1 MTENP
6 SYEEVLSKKTGHREA
21 IQVTYNPTKVSY
33 KRLLE
38 IFFYQIDPTDAGG
51 QFADR
56 GESYTSAIWYQNSE
70 EKKTAEEHIAS
81 LNDSKKFEKP
91 IVTLILP
98 FKNFYLAEEYHQ
110 DYYKKS
116 SLHYNLYKK

>member
-21 IQVTYNPTKVSY
+21 IQVTYNPEKVTY
-33 KRLLE
+33 KTLLG
-38 IFFYQIDPTDAGG
+38 IFFRQIDPTDPDG

-56 GESYTSAIWYQNSE
+56 GESYTTAIWHKNDE
-70 EKKTAEEHIAS
+70 EKKIAEEFIIS
-81 LNDSKKFEKP
+81 LNNSKKFEKP
-91 IVTLILP
+91 IATLILP
-98 FKNFYLAEEYHQ
+98 FKNFYPAEEYHQ